1 METSYL
7 YCLRWR
13 VDPVEQ
19 EVEAQVERR
28 IRMRYGSILD
38 TVGNTPL
45 VEVPKLSPTPGVKLW
60 VKLEGQNPTG
70 SVKDRIAL
78 AMVEAAESSGELT
91 REKTILEPTSGNT
104 GIALAM
110 VAKLRGYRF
119 VAVMPDNA
127 SAERVQLLRAFGAD
141 IVFSQGAKGT
151 NGSVVKAQEMASDP
165 GFYMPF
171 QYGNQA
177 NLEAHYEGTAQ
188 EIIDD
193 LPNVRAFVAGL
204 GTGGTLMGNGKRL
217 KEHDPDIKIVAAE
230 PELGELVYGLR
241 SLDEGYIPPLF
252 DADMLDG
259 KVKVRARE
267 SIVWTKELLQREG
280 IFAGISA
287 GAVIWVAQR
296 VAERVARDGGGDVVC
311 LLPDGGWKYLST
323 EAWTQDIDRAEE
335 QVEEV
340 LWW

>member
-1 METSYL
+1 M
-7 YCLRWR
+7 
-13 VDPVEQ
+13 
-19 EVEAQVERR
+19 
-28 IRMRYGSILD
+28 
-38 TVGNTPL
+38 
-45 VEVPKLSPTPGVKLW
+45 VEVPRLSPVDNVRIW

-70 SVKDRIAL
+70 SVKDRIAV
-78 AMVEAAESSGELT
+78 AMIDAGEASGELT
-91 REKTILEPTSGNT
+91 PDKVILEPTSGNT

-110 VAKLRGYRF
+110 VASLRGYRF
-119 VAVMPDNA
+119 TAVMPDNA

-141 IVFSQGAKGT
+141 IVFSEGAKGT
-151 NGSVVKAQEMASDP
+151 NGSVVMAQEMSNDSKY
-165 GFYMPF
+165 YMPF

-177 NLEAHYEGTAQ
+177 NLEAHYKGTAQ
-188 EIIDD
+188 EILDD
-193 LPNVRAFVAGL
+193 LGAEPYHLRAFVAGL

-217 KEHDPDIKIVAAE
+217 KEHDPEIKIVAAE

-241 SLDEGYIPPLF
+241 SLEDGYIPPLF
-252 DADMLDG
+252 DPDALDG

-267 SIVWTKELLQREG
+267 SILWTRELLRKEG
-280 IFAGISA
+280 IFAGISS

-296 VAERVARDGGGDVVC
+296 VAERVSSDGGGDIVC

-323 EAWTQDIDRAEE
+323 EAWTQDIDTAEA